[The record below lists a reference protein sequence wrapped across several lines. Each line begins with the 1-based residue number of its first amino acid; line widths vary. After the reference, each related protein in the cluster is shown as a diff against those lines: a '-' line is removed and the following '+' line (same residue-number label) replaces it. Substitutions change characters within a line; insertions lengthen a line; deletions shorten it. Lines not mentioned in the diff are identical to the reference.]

1 MHRELRH
8 SYSLSLAN
16 MSENKR
22 LAETGKTGRS
32 SGCSFCADV
41 LVVAFW
47 GAMVPAVLWL
57 GTAAGF

>member
-1 MHRELRH
+1 MHREIRH

-22 LAETGKTGRS
+22 LAETGKTTRTS
-32 SGCSFCADV
+32 ACSFCSDV